1 LLVELGREL
10 EEQLAG
16 QEVLASWVH
25 GDFWPGN
32 VLLRP
37 DEHRVTGIVDWDLAA
52 PRELPLLDV
61 LHLILYSRRVRF
73 GRELGDV
80 VRAAIDD
87 PKWDPAERRL
97 IEEQTDGAPGA
108 QLSDRS
114 AILLTWLRHV
124 SIFSSVAGH
133 GANAVWIRNNIETII
148 RTPRPMRGYG

>member
-1 LLVELGREL
+1 M
-10 EEQLAG
+10 
-16 QEVLASWVH
+16 
-25 GDFWPGN
+25 
-32 VLLRP
+32 
-37 DEHRVTGIVDWDLAA
+37 
-52 PRELPLLDV
+52 
-61 LHLILYSRRVRF
+61 LHLILYSRRVRY

-87 PKWDPAERRL
+87 PRWDATERRL
-97 IEEQTDGAPGA
+97 IDEQTDDTPGP

-114 AILLTWLRHV
+114 AILLAWLRHV